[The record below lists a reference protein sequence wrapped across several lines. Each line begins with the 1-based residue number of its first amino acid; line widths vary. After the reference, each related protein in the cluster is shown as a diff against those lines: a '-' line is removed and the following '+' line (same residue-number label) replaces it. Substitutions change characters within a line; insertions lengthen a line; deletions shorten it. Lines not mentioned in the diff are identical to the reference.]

1 MDAMPTIKTSAFL
14 RVSRSHCKLQLW
26 KRPAGAIE
34 FSRYK
39 TYDVAVGAE
48 AFPTPL
54 GMWLIHVK
62 VKDPDWKMPDS
73 AWVAEENRGKI
84 IPGGDPANPL
94 KARWLGITNDGVGI
108 HGTDNVASIST
119 RASHGCIRMTVPDVT
134 ELYDLVPLWSP
145 IHIYA

>member
-1 MDAMPTIKTSAFL
+1 MDAMPTIKTSAVL
-14 RVSRSHCKLQLW
+14 RVNRTTCKLHLW

-34 FSRYK
+34 FKVYK
-39 TYDVAVGAE
+39 TYDVAVGTAE
-48 AFPTPL
+48 YPTPT

-62 VKDPDWKMPDS
+62 VKDPAWKMPDS
-73 AWVAEENRGKI
+73 AWVAEENRGKV

-94 KARWLGITNDGVGI
+94 KARWLGINNDGVGI
-108 HGTDNVASIST
+108 HGTDNTLSIST

-145 IHIYA
+145 IHIY